1 MGIDEEIVNAV
12 TSLDVARAAG
22 VSQSTVSYVMS
33 GNRPISAET
42 RDRVL
47 AAMERLRY
55 QPHAGAR
62 ALAGRRTN
70 VIGLVVPFRTAEP
83 SGSLPFIQTIAE
95 VARTRDHDVLLITA
109 DEGSAGLKRLAG
121 RALCDGIVLMAVE
134 ADDER
139 IPVAASIEVPVVLV
153 GIPDD
158 RAGLYC
164 VDVDFAQAA
173 RTAVQELARTGHDR
187 VTVIGY
193 PAALTERRINFV
205 HRFIDSAEESARRL
219 GLPLEVLVPAEPE
232 REAVAAVVDLLL
244 AGDRGQRPGLIV
256 PRTEL
261 IQPLLHALAARG
273 VRPGRDITVIGHCTN
288 ETAEKCE
295 PPVTNVS
302 LEPRVVSQRAME
314 TLFWLLD
321 PVPGVPPQ
329 PVSLIPATL
338 THRSTT
344 MINPGGDQR

>member
-47 AAMERLRY
+47 AAMEQLRY

-83 SGSLPFIQTIAE
+83 SGSMPFIQTIAE
-95 VARTRDHDVLLITA
+95 VARSRDHDVLLITA

-164 VDVDFAQAA
+164 VDADFAQAA

-187 VTVIGY
+187 VTVAGY
-193 PAALTERRINFV
+193 PAALTERRINFLP
-205 HRFIDSAEESARRL
+205 RFIDSAEVAVDRL
-219 GLPLEVLVPAEPE
+219 LSGE
-232 REAVAAVVDLLL
+232 R
-244 AGDRGQRPGLIV
+244 GKRHGLIV
-256 PRTEL
+256 PEAQL
-261 IQPLLHALAARG
+261 IQPVLHALGARG
-273 VRPGRDITVIGHCTN
+273 IVPGHDITVIGHCTDEAAAN
-288 ETAEKCE
+288 CE
-295 PPVTNVS
+295 PAVTNLS
-302 LEPRVVSQRAME
+302 LEPRGVSQQAMA
-314 TLFWLLD
+314 TLFW
-321 PVPGVPPQ
+321 
-329 PVSLIPATL
+329 
-338 THRSTT
+338 
-344 MINPGGDQR
+344 

>member
-47 AAMERLRY
+47 AAMEQLRY

-83 SGSLPFIQTIAE
+83 SGSMPFIQTIAE
-95 VARTRDHDVLLITA
+95 VARSRDHDVLLITA

-187 VTVIGY
+187 GTVIGY
-193 PAALTERRINFV
+193 PARLTARRINFV
-205 HRFIDSAEESARRL
+205 HRFIDSAAESARRL
-219 GLPLEVLVPAEPE
+219 SLPLEVLAPIEPG
-232 REAVAAVVDLLL
+232 RAAAAVAVDRLLS
-244 AGDRGQRPGLIV
+244 GERGKRHGLIV
-256 PRTEL
+256 PEAQL
-261 IQPLLHALAARG
+261 IQPVLHALGARG
-273 VRPGRDITVIGHCTN
+273 IVPGHDITVIGHCTDEAAAN
-288 ETAEKCE
+288 CE
-295 PPVTNVS
+295 PAVTNLS
-302 LEPRVVSQRAME
+302 LEPRGVSQQAMA
-314 TLFWLLD
+314 TLFWLL
-321 PVPGVPPQ
+321 
-329 PVSLIPATL
+329 
-338 THRSTT
+338 
-344 MINPGGDQR
+344 